1 MAIYCFV
8 QKEKKST
15 LKGKKWICLY
25 WFSVQP
31 EALSSS
37 HSSQIHKCAESSS
50 DTFTLMFICYNANYA
65 VVSARKRIVLRANI
79 GCVNFSM
86 INRKENCP
94 GEQEQMRNRAKSPP
108 DCHRTTHGS
117 SSNKLSKDTYRNK
130 GNHSI
135 GEEIFSS
142 ADMKVMSL

>member
-1 MAIYCFV
+1 
-8 QKEKKST
+8 
-15 LKGKKWICLY
+15 
-25 WFSVQP
+25 
-31 EALSSS
+31 
-37 HSSQIHKCAESSS
+37 
-50 DTFTLMFICYNANYA
+50 MFICNIANYA
-65 VVSARKRIVLRANI
+65 VVSDRKRIVLRANI

-86 INRKENCP
+86 INRTENCP

-108 DCHRTTHGS
+108 DSHRTTHEAVRT
-117 SSNKLSKDTYRNK
+117 NKLSKDTYRNK